1 MSRHAP
7 YRCVMTDRTSIAP
20 ALTAAEPVQEAR
32 GWHLPSV
39 LRAAGVCAGAIALLL
54 LIGFVLSRHAFGFD
68 LAISNALR
76 GAGPGWL
83 RKAMIDVTALGGGTV
98 LAIVTVGA
106 VAILIARRL
115 ALTAGMVAA
124 AVITGTASS
133 NLLKLV
139 FQRPRPPI
147 ADRLIEVSGDS
158 FPSGHAAN
166 SALVYLTLAALVT
179 QVTRGRATR
188 NTVLTLAILL
198 VGAIGTSRVY
208 LGVHWPSDVLAGWS
222 YGTLWAI
229 GWWQI
234 ARRTRPLLG

>member
-1 MSRHAP
+1 
-7 YRCVMTDRTSIAP
+7 
-20 ALTAAEPVQEAR
+20 
-32 GWHLPSV
+32 
-39 LRAAGVCAGAIALLL
+39 
-54 LIGFVLSRHAFGFD
+54 
-68 LAISNALR
+68 
-76 GAGPGWL
+76 
-83 RKAMIDVTALGGGTV
+83 MIDVTALGGGTV
-98 LAIVTVGA
+98 LAIVTIGA
-106 VAILIARRL
+106 VAVLIAQRL

-133 NLLKLV
+133 NLLKLI
-139 FQRPRPPI
+139 FARPRPPV
-147 ADRLIEVSGDS
+147 ADRLIQVSGDS

-179 QVTRGRATR
+179 QVTPGRATR
-188 NTVLTLAILL
+188 NTVLGIAILL

-234 ARRTRPLLG
+234 AQRTRPLLSR

>member
-1 MSRHAP
+1 
-7 YRCVMTDRTSIAP
+7 MTDPASPIAP
-20 ALTAAEPVQEAR
+20 ALTAAEPAR
-32 GWHLPSV
+32 DAATWHLPSV

-54 LIGFVLSRHAFGFD
+54 AVGFVLSRHPFGFD
-68 LAISNALR
+68 VPVSDALR
-76 GAGPGWL
+76 GSGPPWL

-98 LAIVTVGA
+98 LTIVTIAA
-106 VAILIARRL
+106 VAILLAHRL
-115 ALTAGMVAA
+115 ALTAAMVAA
-124 AVITGTASS
+124 AVITGTTAS

-139 FQRPRPPI
+139 FMRPRPPI

-166 SALVYLTLAALVT
+166 SAIAYLTLAALVT
-179 QVTRGRATR
+179 QVTPGRATR
-188 NTVLTLAILL
+188 NTTLGLAILL

-222 YGTLWAI
+222 FGTLWAI

-234 ARRTRPLLG
+234 ARRTRPLLSA